1 MGKKKK
7 QKQALKQKP
16 ADPPAEAPPQ
26 QPQPVAQPPQPG
38 KPTIFSYTHSGPLPD
53 PFSFQ
58 AYAKVLPDAPERI
71 MRMAEKEQEHRH
83 EMERKIVDADRI
95 GYFLG
100 QLIAGGLATFI
111 IWVTYDLI
119 RTGHSIQGL
128 FVGGGGLATIALGFL
143 RNRYTDR
150 ESLPAKVE
158 KAEPNEK
165 KRG

>member
-1 MGKKKK
+1 MGKRKK
-7 QKQALKQKP
+7 QKQALKQKTV
-16 ADPPAEAPPQ
+16 DPPAEAAPQ
-26 QPQPVAQPPQPG
+26 QPAVQPQQLG
-38 KPTIFSYTHSGPLPD
+38 QRTLFSYTHSGPLPD

-100 QLIAGGLATFI
+100 QLIAGGLAALI

-128 FVGGGGLATIALGFL
+128 FVGGGGLTAIALGFL

-150 ESLPAKVE
+150 ESLPAKADARKEE
-158 KAEPNEK
+158 K
-165 KRG
+165 G